1 MKKNLYLLYELIDR
15 EFESKLLL
23 SILGSKKNFRCFI
36 LDRNFFL
43 DNIPKFEP
51 GIVVYKSVV
60 PNDERIIKKVKE
72 FGNIFVCI
80 DEEGILQWDEE
91 YIYKI
96 RYGDNSLEILDFLIM
111 LNKKQ
116 ENLLL
121 QNYKIDGKK
130 YLTFGYPRIEF
141 LEALSKKHELSNIS
155 KNIKNKYG
163 KYIFFPTS
171 FPSNHMMGKKGN
183 TLSIQE
189 ALGKKEDTNQKKFYA
204 NSMNLIHEME
214 KHYIDL
220 LFYLAK
226 KHQDLKIILRPHPT
240 ESVEVWKDRIKN
252 FKNIK
257 IDSEYPSFYY
267 LKNSFLTIQYGSTI
281 SVESFVMKH
290 ICYQYDPISIDKN
303 LKKYELTDHNKFI
316 IRFKNFSQIDEI
328 IKNKNKNKIT
338 EGEIDRLNLK
348 SNYEYLKINTFPSD
362 KIVNFL
368 SKIPNI
374 KKTRYKKLPLWKMV
388 IKKRHIYHL
397 IFWFISK
404 IRLIDLIPQFILVGK
419 FSVLKKDFKPLYIN
433 HFRARKIKNKLLSKL
448 RFDDTINIFKN
459 SNYNLKNV
467 KIKKIFHN
475 NYIIQDHNNE

>member
-43 DNIPKFEP
+43 DNISKFKP
-51 GIVVYKSVV
+51 GIVIYKSVV
-60 PNDERIIKKVKE
+60 PNDERIIKKVKD

-96 RYGDNSLEILDFLIM
+96 RYGDNSLKILDFLIM

-121 QNYKIDGKK
+121 QNYKIDGNK

-155 KNIKNKYG
+155 KKIKDKYG

-183 TLSIQE
+183 SLSIQE
-189 ALGKKEDTNQKKFYA
+189 ALGKQEDSNQKRFYS
-204 NSMNLIHEME
+204 NSMNLIYEME
-214 KHYIDL
+214 RHYINL

-226 KHQDLKIILRPHPT
+226 KNQDINIILRPHPT
-240 ESVEVWKDRIKN
+240 ESVKVWKERIKG
-252 FKNIK
+252 FKNII

-290 ICYQYDPISIDKN
+290 ICYQYDPINIDKN

-316 IRFKNFSQIDEI
+316 IRFKDFSQIDEI
-328 IKNKNKNKIT
+328 INKKNKQLFT
-338 EGEIDRLNLK
+338 EDENTRLNLE
-348 SNYEYLKINTFPSD
+348 SNYEYLKINNFPSE
-362 KIVNFL
+362 KIINFL
-368 SKIPNI
+368 SEIPNVKETSNI
-374 KKTRYKKLPLWKMV
+374 KLPLWKMV
-388 IKKRHIYHL
+388 IKKRHIYNL

-404 IRLIDLIPQFILVGK
+404 IGFIDLLPQSILVGK
-419 FSVLKKDFKPLYIN
+419 FSVLKKDFKPLYLN
-433 HFRARKIKNKLLSKL
+433 HFKARKMKNKLLSKV
-448 RFDDTINIFKN
+448 RFDDSINIFKN
-459 SNYNLKNV
+459 CNYNLKNV

>member
-23 SILGSKKNFRCFI
+23 SILGAKKNFRCFI

-43 DNIPKFEP
+43 DNISKFDP
-51 GIVVYKSVV
+51 GIVIYKSVV

-96 RYGDNSLEILDFLIM
+96 RYGDNSLGILDYLIM

-121 QNYKIDGKK
+121 QNYKIDKKK

-141 LEALSKKHELSNIS
+141 LEALSKKHDLSNIS
-155 KNIKNKYG
+155 KKIKDKYG
-163 KYIFFPTS
+163 RYIFFPTS

-189 ALGKKEDTNQKKFYA
+189 ALGKEEDKNQKKFYS
-204 NSMNLIHEME
+204 NSMNLIYHME
-214 KHYIDL
+214 KNYIEL

-226 KHQDLKIILRPHPT
+226 NYQDLNIILRPHPT
-240 ESVEVWKDRIKN
+240 ESVEVWRDRIKN
-252 FKNIK
+252 LKNIK

-290 ICYQYDPISIDKN
+290 ICYQYDPITVDKN

-316 IRFKNFSQIDEI
+316 IRFKDFPQIDEI
-328 IKNKNKNKIT
+328 IKNKSKNKFT
-338 EGEIDRLNLK
+338 DSEIERLNLK
-348 SNYEYLKINTFPSD
+348 SNYEYLKINTFPSE
-362 KIVNFL
+362 KIVNFYL
-368 SKIPNI
+368 KFLMSNQPD
-374 KKTRYKKLPLWKMV
+374 
-388 IKKRHIYHL
+388 
-397 IFWFISK
+397 
-404 IRLIDLIPQFILVGK
+404 IRSFHYGK
-419 FSVLKKDFKPLYIN
+419 
-433 HFRARKIKNKLLSKL
+433 
-448 RFDDTINIFKN
+448 
-459 SNYNLKNV
+459 
-467 KIKKIFHN
+467 
-475 NYIIQDHNNE
+475 